1 MKKNVIRNMMISSGL
16 SLLAVVFAL
25 IARHPWNWLAALAML
40 VSTLGDA
47 LLAGYPT
54 CFKAVKDRL
63 VKGGLIFVLAHLLYI
78 AALIRLSGQTVPAL
92 LPSLWIPALVFAVL
106 TAVHGYLFYFRA
118 ASAEPKA
125 FFAASTGYL
134 LTVGLHAAMAVCVFT
149 QKGGALT
156 LNVLGAALFFLSDAI
171 LLARKYV
178 PTDEKRT
185 SFLVWLT
192 YAPAQLC
199 LILGFF
205 IA

>member
-1 MKKNVIRNMMISSGL
+1 MMISGGL
-16 SLLAVVFAL
+16 SVLALVFAL
-25 IARHPWNWLAALAML
+25 IARHPWNWLAALAMM

-47 LLAGYPT
+47 MLAGYPS

-63 VKGGLIFVLAHLLYI
+63 VKGGLIFILAHILYI
-78 AALIRLSGQTVPAL
+78 AALIRLSGQTVSAL
-92 LPSLWIPALVFAVL
+92 LPSLWVPALVFAAL
-106 TAVHGYLFYFRA
+106 TAAHGYLFYFRA

-134 LTVGLHAAMAVCVFT
+134 LIVGLHAATAVCVCS
-149 QKGGALT
+149 QKGGALW
-156 LNVLGAALFFLSDAI
+156 LNVIGAALFFLSDAI

-192 YAPAQLC
+192 YAPAQFC
-199 LILGFF
+199 LILGFYF
-205 IA
+205 A